1 MQRRH
6 RLKKSAE
13 FQRVRAL
20 RQSWAHPLMVL
31 YVAPNDLGITR
42 VGISTTK
49 RLGKAVVRNH
59 VKRLIREAA
68 RGFLPAVAASRDLV
82 FAARGPA
89 AEASYQ
95 QVRQAMESL
104 LGRARLIPRS
114 QAAPRGQ
121 SGRNKHEMGSTTA
134 D

>member
-13 FQRVRAL
+13 FQRVRAQK
-20 RQSWAHPLMVL
+20 QSWAHPLMVL
-31 YVAPNDLGITR
+31 YVAPNDLDITR

-49 RLGKAVVRNH
+49 RLGKAVVRNR

-68 RGFLPAVAASRDLV
+68 RSFLPTVAAGRDLV
-82 FAARGPA
+82 FAARGTA

-95 QVRQAMESL
+95 QVRLAMENL
-104 LGRARLIPRS
+104 LSRARLIPRS
-114 QAAPRGQ
+114 STAPRGQ
-121 SGRNKHEMGSTTA
+121 SGQGKYEMDSAAA